1 MLAKASLATHY
12 TLLLQ
17 YFCAEAEKSTKSNSQ
32 ELLLLYQ
39 PAFAARF
46 AKVKFFFSFH
56 SGSLHLYSRRKAE

>member
-1 MLAKASLATHY
+1 MLAKASLAATHY

-32 ELLLLYQ
+32 ELLLLLYQ

-46 AKVKFFFSFH
+46 AKVKFFFFY
-56 SGSLHLYSRRKAE
+56 SLALSIVVWRSC